1 MTNNSSVSVI
11 NLLIQSD
18 IIVQIVILTLV
29 FASLFSWA
37 LIFDKILK
45 FRVLKKRS
53 DEFEEYF
60 ENGAKIE
67 EVFNKTKNNDNH
79 PLARIFLACI
89 KEWKLSNIKQIITD
103 GSDKKSALKERLNNA
118 MIVATNR
125 SLVKLEAGLNYMAII
140 GSSAP
145 FVGLFGT
152 VWGILN
158 SFQSIAV
165 SKNTSLAVVAPGIA
179 ESLLAT
185 AIGLFA
191 AIPAVFFYNVFTAK
205 INQFNERANNFSLL
219 LLNALSKELDK

>member
-1 MTNNSSVSVI
+1 NSSISVI
-11 NLLIQSD
+11 NLLIQAD
-18 IIVQIVILTLV
+18 IIVQIVILALV

-118 MIVATNR
+118 MTVATNR